1 MCIRDRPE
9 TNELFFKYQLPD
21 RGYKGD
27 LKKILHWAISPP
39 DWKYP
44 THCDAKARV
53 STSVLYVAP
62 EEMDGTVMHKNRS
75 TNDNEDHGEADLP
88 SEYEY
93 EIPWK
98 PNKLFYHNSIPNKT
112 WHSIQNTHDQ
122 NRIVLIS
129 FFVQADKV
137 PNNRNFSDQLLN
149 IV

>member
-1 MCIRDRPE
+1 
-9 TNELFFKYQLPD
+9 
-21 RGYKGD
+21 
-27 LKKILHWAISPP
+27 
-39 DWKYP
+39 
-44 THCDAKARV
+44 
-53 STSVLYVAP
+53 
-62 EEMDGTVMHKNRS
+62 MHKNRS

-129 FFVQADKV
+129 FFAHLEACGLIGPCIRRVILFSFA
-137 PNNRNFSDQLLN
+137 NFK
-149 IV
+149 